1 MISMATNTKR
11 AILDLAETLLQD
23 KGFNGFSYA
32 HIANELGVKN
42 AAIHYHFQ
50 TKESLGC
57 AVVQRYRDRFQLWI
71 NNARVKD
78 LTPQKKL
85 DWFFD
90 IYANMRADH
99 GKVCIAGALET
110 EFNSIP
116 NALRQ
121 QTESLTGELL
131 AWLTSTLEEGRE
143 AGVFQFNGQPAD
155 KAALILASL
164 QGALQMARALG
175 PKKFQAVI
183 QQNKQDLVVLQ
194 KA

>member
-1 MISMATNTKR
+1 MATNTRR
-11 AILDLAETLLQD
+11 AIVDLGESLLQD

-32 HIANELGVKN
+32 HIASELGVKN
-42 AAIHYHFQ
+42 AAIHYYFP
-50 TKESLGC
+50 TKEDLGC

-78 LTPQKKL
+78 LSPQEKL

-90 IYANMRADH
+90 IYADMRADR
-99 GKVCIAGALET
+99 GKVCIAGVLES

-116 NALRQ
+116 DALRQ
-121 QTESLTGELL
+121 QTKALTAELL
-131 AWLTSTLEEGRE
+131 SWLAGTLEEGRE

-155 KAALILASL
+155 KAALILSSV

-175 PKKFQAVI
+175 TDTFQAVI
-183 QQNKQDLVVLQ
+183 DQHKQDLIV
-194 KA
+194 